1 MSRILFFAAG
11 AAAGAYALRKY
22 QRTVEP
28 MTPKGWLKQ
37 AESAAREAG
46 SFIKD
51 ARDAMREREA
61 QIHGTIGTVDEPAP
75 QPNLPTL
82 TSGIHTHT
90 NPVDVRETHNT
101 AQHSSA
107 QHGAD
112 NGVADSRP
120 KHVTQQATTVAP
132 PTTSTR
138 RRRARSARR
147 PNTNG

>member
-90 NPVDVRETHNT
+90 SPVDVRETHNT
-101 AQHSSA
+101 AQ
-107 QHGAD
+107 QGAD
-112 NGVADSRP
+112 NAVADSGP

-132 PTTSTR
+132 PATSTR
-138 RRRARSARR
+138 RRQARSARR